1 MTVTEQLED
10 LEKKILDLVNSCGI
24 HPSITKLILLNVI
37 KDIEVF
43 ESTQRENKITNTVEN
58 IEGTKGK

>member
-10 LEKKILDLVNSCGI
+10 LEKKILDLINSCGI
-24 HPSITKLILLNVI
+24 HPSITKLILLNAI
-37 KDIEVF
+37 RDIEAF

-58 IEGTKGK
+58 NEGTKGE

>member
-24 HPSITKLILLNVI
+24 HPSITKLILLNI
-37 KDIEVF
+37 IRDIEAF
-43 ESTQRENKITNTVEN
+43 ESTQRENKTEDT
-58 IEGTKGK
+58 IEDTKGIKGK

>member
-24 HPSITKLILLNVI
+24 HPSITKLILLNTI
-37 KDIEVF
+37 RDIEAF
-43 ESTQRENKITNTVEN
+43 ESTQRESKITNNTEN
-58 IEGTKGK
+58 VEGTKGK

>member
-24 HPSITKLILLNVI
+24 HPSITKLILLNI
-37 KDIEVF
+37 IRDIEAF
-43 ESTQRENKITNTVEN
+43 ELTQRENKTTN
-58 IEGTKGK
+58 IEKDIKEIKGK

>member
-24 HPSITKLILLNVI
+24 HPSITKLILLNI
-37 KDIEVF
+37 IRDIEVF
-43 ESTQRENKITNTVEN
+43 ESTQRENKTEDT
-58 IEGTKGK
+58 IEDTKGIKGK